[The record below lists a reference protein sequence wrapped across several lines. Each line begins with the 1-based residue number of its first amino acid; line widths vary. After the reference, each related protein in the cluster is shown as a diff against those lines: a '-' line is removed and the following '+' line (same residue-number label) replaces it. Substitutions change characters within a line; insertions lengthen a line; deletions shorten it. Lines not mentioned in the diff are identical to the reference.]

1 MHRRTEGID
10 LAISATQVAQIYED
24 GQPVGKP
31 LRFRLDATDLQ
42 RLVDRVTAAMPAGT
56 PVQAV
61 MEPTG
66 MAWFPVA
73 RWLHAADIEVIRVKG
88 QRVKALRKYL
98 SEHAK
103 TDLADAHLLG
113 AMPSIGPLRL
123 EPLHLPSAEHHAL
136 QRLTKQRHRYQQM
149 RCASKRRLLDL
160 VRWSCPALETAL
172 PDIFTQLALAILHEL
187 FDPNRLLAMRRNQL
201 RRFLT
206 RHAMGSHATSGPVV
220 ERRIDALRA
229 AARDTQALYPTG
241 VDFEAFQFEERQEV
255 SVMRQLKSHMKELDQ
270 RCEDLYST
278 VHPSN
283 AIQSIPGIG
292 AALPPVLIGAI
303 GNVRRFANE
312 RQLRGFCG
320 MFPASS
326 SSGGR
331 DRPGQRITQTGN
343 DRVKRTLY
351 LAADIARRI
360 DPDLAEVYW
369 RLMVNKGHH
378 HKQALCAVVTRLVNR
393 IHRVLRTGV
402 PYQLR
407 DRDGTP
413 IDVQQGKAIVAAQ
426 FTVPEAIRRSRRV
439 HSPSSTTG

>member
-1 MHRRTEGID
+1 MHRRTVGID
-10 LAISATQVAQIYED
+10 LAISAEQVAQIYDD
-24 GQPVGKP
+24 GRPVGKP
-31 LRFRLDATDLQ
+31 LRFRLDAADLQ
-42 RLVDRVTAAMPAGT
+42 RLVTQVTAAVSPGT
-56 PVQAV
+56 PIQAV

-66 MAWFPVA
+66 MSWFPVA
-73 RWLHAADIEVIRVKG
+73 RWLNAAGIEVIRVKG

-136 QRLTKQRHRYQQM
+136 QRLTKQRHRYQKL

-160 VRWSCPALETAL
+160 IRWSCPALEAAL
-172 PDIFTQLALAILHEL
+172 PDIFTQLAQAILHDL
-187 FDPNRLLAMRRNQL
+187 FEPERLLALRRDQL
-201 RRFLT
+201 RRFLA
-206 RHAMGSHATSGPVV
+206 RHASGSHATSGPVV

-229 AARDTQALYPTG
+229 AAHATRALYPTG
-241 VDFEAFQFEERQEV
+241 VDFEALQFEVRQEV
-255 SVMRQLKSHMKELDQ
+255 SLLRQLKSHVKALDQ
-270 RCEDLYST
+270 RCEELYRT
-278 VHPSN
+278 VHPGN

-292 AALPPVLIGAI
+292 AALAPVLIGAI
-303 GNVRRFANE
+303 GDVRRFANE
-312 RQLRGFCG
+312 RQLRGFCD
-320 MFPASS
+320 MFPVSS

-343 DRVKRTLY
+343 DRVKRALY
-351 LAADIARRI
+351 LAADVARRI

-369 RLMVNKGHH
+369 RLMVNRGHH

-426 FTVPEAIRRSRRV
+426 FTVPEVIRRSRRV
-439 HSPSSTTG
+439 HSPGPIAA